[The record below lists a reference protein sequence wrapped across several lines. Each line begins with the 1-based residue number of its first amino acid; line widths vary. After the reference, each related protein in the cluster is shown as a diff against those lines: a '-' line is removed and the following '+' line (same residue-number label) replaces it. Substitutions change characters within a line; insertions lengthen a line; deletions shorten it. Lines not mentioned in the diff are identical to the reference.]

1 MSKKNV
7 KKNKKNSTRKNYKIE
22 ALEPRLM
29 MDASA
34 DNWLAENALTQST
47 QMNSFVDNICAS
59 SAAGENDV
67 FEGVKKIDG
76 DKIESVK
83 IKDLI
88 GAQSMASSLKFG
100 NDFKNIHNYIE
111 NCVEECRKDAC
122 ATECLAYQN
131 AEIIYEAL
139 LKSSKSTPEEIKAA
153 KDAKDASWQIYQNK
167 LKTAVVTT
175 DDLYTKLTDARTK
188 PVNTSFAKDGNGAIV
203 VEFSGNKTSV
213 EQSLN
218 SKIVPEVSEETLLDV
233 KFEDS
238 YVQEN
243 RYKWSFKIDGDVNN
257 GIEQQ
262 FTAATALH
270 FKQDQGSGK
279 NDAKLGTLGLLSK
292 ADTDETLPD
301 FSVVGSF
308 VGGQNI
314 TPKYEKAYNV
324 DLNFALDNTNGLLDN
339 NLTLNSPSDLCL
351 NGVGISSLSNASWG
365 ANDDLMSKIKH
376 IQMGN
381 VLNLLND
388 MSYTLIQKAI
398 NNEDLLKQK
407 ELDGLSGAK
416 GLLDQKSSTLIDISA
431 MFDPIIKN
439 PPATLQELLIR
450 LKSISDLWYT
460 ANNLPVVSVEASILK
475 AADGSLSLKIP
486 FLLFSGK
493 SSEVSLSTDFLN
505 KIIDSNK
512 NGYYAGISQLD
523 AVKKNSLAFDNTTV
537 LEFDVNVA
545 LTNTSK
551 TVFDSSSKLK
561 DVLYFN
567 AEENINRLSKSFA
580 VLAEDELS
588 SEVASCF
595 SENVDIL
602 LKAPD
607 GTEKTIS
614 YSKGSFVENEILNND
629 IVAKLTS
636 LGIVASGVSDEN
648 HVAIMIDPANM
659 VQMNILHGVSREI
672 GVVGQRSFENA
683 YCINLNTS
691 TGFTI
696 DGKSYVVG
704 SNDFN
709 MKMRE
714 LGCQAVYIRRDDAAT
729 PVNYVVIT
737 NCSGHLT
744 RFGGGANLKTMILY
758 RSETNELLDKTLLSK
773 DFTLKINLTKAVYDV
788 NTKTNV
794 NVISVSF
801 KTSDFST
808 CSSSEDVARVINKK
822 LSEYRVGSKTGD
834 EQSIYAEIVDGVNGV
849 TLIKK
854 LAFRCADQSINVA
867 LSEDVVGFKKNVI
880 VNSSSDCI
888 RLKFTTG
895 EIYDVDL
902 YYDLNEKLVDNSNK
916 DLTVD
921 DLLKIIQAN
930 IKKKYGNDVIIE
942 NDSFKDLESVED
954 LNGFMLATAL
964 GLTEN
969 RKYVKPET
977 SLSKVSLGMAHVI
990 HGNVDVHANMG
1001 LFGVDCSGDINY
1013 VSFYTNVATDWND
1026 FLNGKH
1032 ETWTYGVDPFN
1043 HFTDKSQ
1050 LNKIKVS
1057 LSQGMG
1063 GGNLSL
1069 GEIRLLNATN
1079 SWNGNFIA
1087 SNLVSVLEG
1096 YGQTMQMS
1104 DVVLSVSDKLT
1115 KFLSSKI
1122 VDNEFLKK
1130 NIPLLGKS
1138 ATDVLGIYAK
1148 VSELISE
1155 LQRNTPATL
1164 QELSA
1169 RLENALGAK
1178 LAFSIEQTGI
1188 KVSFDWTK
1196 DVGGNKVA
1204 IGSLALGSD
1213 KVYVG
1218 GNAEAY
1224 LNGNVH
1230 VILDMIVKPSRNVGG
1245 SLFDV
1250 EIKDTSSVDFKV
1262 YMKGNPLKF
1271 DLSVS
1276 GGGLSASLLKVVST
1290 NDKPSYLNMMAHMK
1304 LDFNLKDDKFVLDN
1318 TTDFR
1323 VGGELHVECAGLNI
1337 GSVKLGVYGDDAS
1350 TIECWDGNEG
1360 NQSGSFEIS
1369 RLTDINVVCNR
1380 LGLASDQ
1387 SKEKKGNLVL
1397 NLDTANIDFEKFSFF
1412 QKLRLVAD
1420 GLGSVLRKAQLG
1432 VSNTFVS
1439 DSIRK
1444 IPMVG
1449 DAIVAGADCLTE
1461 LDSKFIEPFR
1471 KYVYGDH
1478 ELDAGIVAEYLYD
1491 MLSNAGLLK
1500 NLDKCSESSKIAW
1513 AGTVFDKYF
1522 TRDENNGVVQYNYDA
1537 QKECAEWRVCIGG
1550 EYTLNANGDFD
1561 IGFSGLGL
1569 RGEGGVETKFE
1580 WKWNIG
1586 FGISKTEGAYIL
1598 LSNGTDVDDSA
1609 KKIKADGFKVK
1620 AEKDGDPDIMTGDDI
1635 ELTLTITPTAIA
1647 NASLGFLKA
1656 GVNVSSNAQTLRLGV
1671 DLNDGKNGSDSLV
1684 NDKLTDKGKDPK
1696 IKISDLG
1703 KALSVEANLTGKVE
1717 FVAHLTLGLD
1727 TTAANVSIGFPELG
1741 ADFEMK
1747 WSAKYGDIAGELE
1760 SLGFKNIYLDT
1771 GSFAKRVLEPMLG
1784 KIKKVVEP
1792 LQPLI
1797 DFLQMEIP
1805 VINKLP
1811 IGAKHIKML
1820 DIVKSFAKGK
1830 VDLGFLDDVV
1840 QISNL
1845 ISNYSSLKLDKIQ
1858 IGQLMLASA
1867 GNSGDINAIS
1877 GVTGF
1882 DVSSLLNNSKIFTKD
1897 AGYDNQLK
1905 QEQEKAEKFFGKN
1918 NGTYGWAFPII
1929 QSPAEQVIKLLL
1941 GQHADLVT
1949 YRMQPL
1955 VFETQWGKNFP
1966 IVGPLCADIG
1976 FNFGADIQL
1985 AFGYDT
1991 LGFENWKDSHFK
2003 DFWALM
2009 DGFYINDY
2017 DENGV
2022 DIAEVIF
2029 HSGITAG
2036 ASVGGIAGI
2045 NVGVD
2050 LDLNLNFDDPNNDG
2064 KIRLQELARNLSLN
2078 PLTIFD
2084 ASVTMEIEAFAYIN
2098 YFIGSKKF
2106 DLWKSGAIELFNTD
2120 RGDADEPVLTTEQNG
2135 DIYINIGD
2143 YAAKRNKGDLSDN
2156 ADSVTIKVKSATS
2169 FDVTYN
2175 GKTQSVTIG
2184 ENCSLY
2190 IYAGEH
2196 NDVIKFETENS
2207 AVAKFNIIIDGGTGD
2222 DEIDLSKVTLND
2234 SCIAVVIGGLGADI
2248 IYGASG
2254 RNFLF
2259 GETVLPLQYKKDDQ
2273 EKIGDVLCA
2282 ESYPDDGSAEINK
2295 IVANGTKKNVIF
2307 GGAGSDIIVGGL
2319 GADVIFG
2326 DGGRYI
2332 NGIADRYDIF
2342 ENGGDDIIYGRSGE
2356 DYIMGGAGDDT
2367 ICGGNDRDY
2376 IFGGL
2381 GKDLISGGAGD
2392 DEIDAGDGVDV
2403 VFGDALPQGI
2413 NDLIKKTFRTG
2424 YIPETLRTGLSF
2436 NSVSIAPQ
2444 NISSFSYTEAA
2455 VSQFGNDVIYG
2466 GDGSDVIFGDNGQNN
2481 GDNGGNDRIYGGS
2494 GNDLIDGDAGNDY
2507 VDGGIGEDV
2516 IYGGQGDDTLDGGAD
2531 NDIVFGDDGFNGKNG
2546 NGNSDLF
2553 VGRPTDDNQNKTFG
2567 QSISKFAREFGYT
2580 AFTKAV
2586 DKGGNDI
2593 IMAGNGSDIVDGQS
2607 GEDTYKVKMMD
2618 NGNLAY
2624 TNVMDSGENDKQD
2637 SMIIDGTVNADDFL
2651 IRASTEN
2658 LGFVAKLPSQ
2668 KDAQIQR
2675 VNFWKKDDAYYGI
2688 ENISLN
2694 AGAGN
2699 DNIAIDGTL
2708 STISIDAGAGN
2719 DYITVGQMFNS
2730 VRESGDVNSNVLPK
2744 DSFETT
2750 KTTKGYLSNG
2760 VEHSTS
2766 IVGGEGNDTFN
2777 LLHNTAAISLAGGAG
2792 KDTFN
2797 VALFQEVYDDG
2808 TKSIIENGPVTL
2820 IGGADTDKMSIIGSD
2835 GDDTFVLSQGKVL
2848 GNGIDIL
2855 SVSIENKNVY
2865 GGDGDDSFYVLD
2877 SVENE
2882 VTKLYG
2888 NKGND
2893 SFYNGGAGTAEVPD
2907 ITANSKNS
2915 DPNAIGVDFYS
2926 ADGKNKLE
2934 LAKSTLD
2941 EDGVSKTVY
2950 KIKLDK
2956 APKAGEIVSVTIF
2969 APGETSEALERGDR
2983 GIWLAYNNADGVE
2996 CYCKSITYKFAA
3008 SADNSNN
3015 VLAWNSLAD
3024 VKLVA
3029 FGDSAREGDDYFSLL
3044 HNVTIESTS
3053 TDAAGDN
3060 TLSNLK
3066 DCKNALIFFNELDNS
3081 NDFTNQFSVTDEY
3094 LLTSTDVANKSLTC
3108 YLKALPEEKDIVAW
3122 LMHDG
3127 SPVSIPVSELK
3138 RIKANNGLVVNC
3150 ETMPINDV
3158 DESGNPTVS
3167 TACWPVGT
3175 KFYFNYKSDVVYVE
3189 ESSVVQMANSTDGMT
3204 AHLIYVPFDKSIGQ
3218 YDEENACVIIP
3229 KMQRNNVGN
3238 YSYYYE
3244 TAGTQIIICSVSTGK
3259 PIQING
3265 NLYLAWTEHENP
3277 TSVTI
3282 KDELDSYKE
3291 SSIQEIKD
3299 RLTDDTIA
3307 DIKGPM
3313 YEDGAGKEASLGD
3326 HDLLMIHYGEIP
3338 DYTEGSEDEQNGIN
3352 NADQKARKAAE
3363 EEAAKFDEGNS
3374 KDRIFVNNRNNTKAG
3389 VKNDLDAM
3397 SIKVK
3402 NSATTDEVVLEAN
3415 AEWLDSDKH
3424 SLRLDHKDAGASVTN
3439 QFNIGNMEY
3448 AEINLGQGIDN
3459 VDVHK
3464 TIYREDDFQT
3474 FTVVNSGKGGDTVNV
3489 HSYAEEKSDKI
3500 ATLKNLSATNYNGSI
3515 KNVVAYNV
3523 SGLTFCE
3530 GKSAAT
3536 LTSIKNANATAENND
3551 LIDRNRV
3558 FLNVEFSDGT
3568 LQRREVVLDEYDV
3581 TKMLLLKR
3589 GLTPVADGVSIV
3601 SIYLANGYQGDGLL
3615 VVNAQSGDDTI
3626 NAMGDNDADGK
3637 SKVTREGMVV
3647 IGGTG
3652 NDTLKVNTNVI
3663 AFGDRGQVIYENE
3676 KGEVVT
3682 RLGSLDVDSSITK
3695 DDVLDQYDYTT
3706 PSAKTQKVNG
3716 QDVAVTNYFQTDGVV
3731 RDPKYIHSVSEKVG
3745 GTDVIIANGDRNVV
3759 LGGAGAD
3766 TITLNG
3772 SDNVAVGDNGEVKFA
3787 NSDVV
3792 KNASGDVVNHV
3803 YGDSTKTYLNYVQST
3818 FDTEGDK
3825 DTITTKDGKNVV
3837 IGGTAS
3843 DKIATGDGND
3853 IIIGDGGEAYVDR
3866 NREALL
3872 VSNQGRNL
3880 DGNSAGSDVIKTSG
3894 GDNVIFGG
3902 LNSQSRDFDFVKNE
3916 ESGKWE
3922 TTSVAKNNEDLIVS
3936 GSGKDVVFGDNAYAT
3951 FKGNSS
3957 MANGMENMPTIYSEA
3972 TLSFNFQ
3979 GPAQNGIGANE
3990 KAGTDDYAIR
4000 TLNKETNRV
4009 EETTEHAGL
4018 HVGNWNNIKGHE
4030 AGTYGD
4036 NDDEIVLFDNGSR
4049 ASAVSV
4055 TYGASEDHRVNTTDG
4070 DQIRLHGYTQEGR
4083 FYASNSGDYNLM
4095 KSGLDTSGN
4104 NARNVLL
4111 TQVDGLNQYFTDYDV
4126 VVYLDMVRENSWAH
4140 DSVRVVTL
4148 YRDYVEN
4155 GVARS
4160 EWVESYYVNDP
4171 EDNSFNGKWVVA
4183 TATSA
4188 KDAKKRDKNGHLVE
4202 QANCVIFKNISGDR
4216 FHVEIT
4222 DGDGENGYNN
4232 GKDRAGIAGIQ
4243 VKGRLHKQ
4251 DVAASTDIVHGGND
4265 NINTQ
4270 GGDDVVVGGTGAD
4283 KIRTFGD
4290 DRYGIYDNDVVY
4302 GDNAKMVFTDRDSN
4316 LDTASTI
4323 SYAESIAS
4331 KNLSANYNDSIMT
4344 GDGNDVVVGGSG
4356 TDKIDSGATAQADEK
4371 LDGLE
4376 VFSLNFTD
4384 VSSNQST
4391 LISKG
4396 EAAGVVADNDWHN
4409 AYLYNGQSRV
4419 HEVDRNNDEDTE
4431 KALQKITFQYDCYG
4445 NTSAPTEVT
4454 NASMDA
4460 DTGNNKMMMNYVG
4473 GHNQDSLT
4481 VRLNN
4486 IPEKFTANKYD
4497 VYVYIDGINND
4508 SDAHGYVFKITGPKG
4523 KTYYLNDWS
4532 GNRFDGEFKEVTC
4545 TEYNRDMFKDG
4556 VTPSVEMIGNYVVF
4570 RDVDS
4575 KEFTVTLECFETT
4588 YGTQRRNDLPVISA
4602 VQLVAGANRKAD
4614 IAVGGDHDKDFVVG
4628 DDATLHFD
4636 LDIPFAGDESIG
4648 DYQNRL
4654 VSAKSTSVSGSANSD
4669 KIWTG
4674 KDRDVVIGGEGND
4687 QIDAGAGDDVV
4698 IGNTVKNVYVEH
4710 NNPVGVFRPN
4720 VNIVLED
4727 NDYNVAEPRP
4737 YLDGQGGNKDQ
4748 IRSMVQGGQIEGIK
4762 LDNQNT
4768 GYDTVYGGN
4777 NNKDLVFINGHT
4789 EWGNLAKEMT
4799 SDSFFGVQKDDVHA
4813 LPTPPAPAEVDPVS
4827 GNEEPTGTD
4836 QPISGGDD
4844 PVTGNEDPITGN
4856 EDPQNEVDYSE
4867 TIISPV
4873 AFADLKLD
4881 ANKKVKLVF
4890 ETYPQFNDHIANLHL
4905 YFTGKNGKMFDDVTV
4920 ELYSHGRLYRYDVGG
4935 NYWVGVDV
4943 QDRIDGDSAYGD
4955 GNCVLYIVSEK
4966 ETAFTLS
4973 IGE

>member
-1 MSKKNV
+1 M
-7 KKNKKNSTRKNYKIE
+7 
-22 ALEPRLM
+22 
-29 MDASA
+29 
-34 DNWLAENALTQST
+34 
-47 QMNSFVDNICAS
+47 
-59 SAAGENDV
+59 
-67 FEGVKKIDG
+67 
-76 DKIESVK
+76 
-83 IKDLI
+83 
-88 GAQSMASSLKFG
+88 
-100 NDFKNIHNYIE
+100 
-111 NCVEECRKDAC
+111 
-122 ATECLAYQN
+122 
-131 AEIIYEAL
+131 
-139 LKSSKSTPEEIKAA
+139 
-153 KDAKDASWQIYQNK
+153 
-167 LKTAVVTT
+167 
-175 DDLYTKLTDARTK
+175 
-188 PVNTSFAKDGNGAIV
+188 
-203 VEFSGNKTSV
+203 
-213 EQSLN
+213 
-218 SKIVPEVSEETLLDV
+218 
-233 KFEDS
+233 
-238 YVQEN
+238 
-243 RYKWSFKIDGDVNN
+243 
-257 GIEQQ
+257 
-262 FTAATALH
+262 
-270 FKQDQGSGK
+270 
-279 NDAKLGTLGLLSK
+279 LSK
-292 ADTDETLPD
+292 VDTDETLPD

-324 DLNFALDNTNGLLDN
+324 DLNFALDNANGLLDN

-365 ANDDLMSKIKH
+365 VNDTLLSQIKHVQMGDVLNTLNDMLHDLSMAALKNDDLLK
-376 IQMGN
+376 
-381 VLNLLND
+381 ND
-388 MSYTLIQKAI
+388 V
-398 NNEDLLKQK
+398 
-407 ELDGLSGAK
+407 LDGM
-416 GLLDQKSSTLIDISA
+416 LDQKSTSLINFST
-431 MFDPIIKN
+431 MFDPIIKY
-439 PPATLQELLIR
+439 PPKSMQELMNRLQELSNIWNTGCGVPLTPIHATISESNGDYTLNIPFLIFSGNTSKVSLSNYFLKQIVNGKNSTYLDKIGLSVVDKNALDYENSSLLCFNMDIALTNQGR
-450 LKSISDLWYT
+450 LIIEKDSTLKNILNYDSSKSETLSQLGKSYAVVATRAIAEEIDVEISEDIEILLSDGKKSQNVSIKKGVVDNSSISQD
-460 ANNLPVVSVEASILK
+460 ILT
-475 AADGSLSLKIP
+475 GLSLKDSAASVYHNSGCC
-486 FLLFSGK
+486 LFEISPTISVDINVVSGK
-493 SSEVSLSTDFLN
+493 SQEIGVLGKRSFEKSYLFNLIAGSSLTIDGNTYTVEKYKERDFVSLIGGTL
-505 KIIDSNK
+505 SNK
-512 NGYYAGISQLD
+512 SGFK
-523 AVKKNSLAFDNTTV
+523 V
-537 LEFDVNVA
+537 
-545 LTNTSK
+545 
-551 TVFDSSSKLK
+551 
-561 DVLYFN
+561 
-567 AEENINRLSKSFA
+567 
-580 VLAEDELS
+580 
-588 SEVASCF
+588 
-595 SENVDIL
+595 
-602 LKAPD
+602 
-607 GTEKTIS
+607 
-614 YSKGSFVENEILNND
+614 SFVEPDGLAPILLIQNELD
-629 IVAKLTS
+629 
-636 LGIVASGVSDEN
+636 D
-648 HVAIMIDPANM
+648 
-659 VQMNILHGVSREI
+659 
-672 GVVGQRSFENA
+672 F
-683 YCINLNTS
+683 S
-691 TGFTI
+691 T
-696 DGKSYVVG
+696 
-704 SNDFN
+704 
-709 MKMRE
+709 
-714 LGCQAVYIRRDDAAT
+714 
-729 PVNYVVIT
+729 
-737 NCSGHLT
+737 
-744 RFGGGANLKTMILY
+744 FGGGKLCRTLILY
-758 RSETNELLDKTLLSK
+758 RNEQNHVVEKNELANP
-773 DFTLKINLTKAVYDV
+773 FTLT
-788 NTKTNV
+788 
-794 NVISVSF
+794 F
-801 KTSDFST
+801 EM
-808 CSSSEDVARVINKK
+808 SSSVVDAYSTTSTKVKTFVLNFEPEDFAACNTGDDVARVVNEK
-822 LSEYRVGSKTGD
+822 LSRYVLVASSGK
-834 EQSIYAEIVDGVNGV
+834 QAVVAEIVHEENLSTKT
-849 TLIKK
+849 TLQKIV
-854 LAFRCADQSINVA
+854 FRCSGPSFKVTA
-867 LSEDVVGFKKNVI
+867 SEDTLGFAKNTA
-880 VNSSSDCI
+880 VNSSSDSI
-888 RLKFTTG
+888 RLDIDG
-895 EIYDVDL
+895 SIYDVSL
-902 YYDLNEKLVDNSNK
+902 YDSLNDALDDGAGN
-916 DLTVD
+916 DLTIENLV
-921 DLLKIIQAN
+921 KIIQKK
-930 IKKKYGNDVIIE
+930 IKQKYSKDVDI
-942 NDSFKDLESVED
+942 DSTGTSFKKLKKIEG
-954 LNGFMLATAL
+954 LNGFTLVDAL
-964 GLTEN
+964 GLNDGVDSSTSETE
-969 RKYVKPET
+969 RQKIVKPLVAISNVT
-977 SLSKVSLGMAHVI
+977 LLMSDTIKPSALSA
-990 HGNVDVHANMG
+990 HANMG
-1001 LFGVDCSGDINY
+1001 MLGIDFTGKVHFEAGYKKTAS
-1013 VSFYTNVATDWND
+1013 SWND
-1026 FLNGKH
+1026 FLTSK
-1032 ETWTYGVDPFN
+1032 
-1043 HFTDKSQ
+1043 Q
-1050 LNKIKVS
+1050 KIWSYNS
-1057 LSQGMG
+1057 LSNNDLNA
-1063 GGNLSL
+1063 NLSSGMTGTVVSANL
-1069 GEIRLLNATN
+1069 FSFDNISNEWLFSPNIIDGSVKNYY
-1079 SWNGNFIA
+1079 SSF
-1087 SNLVSVLEG
+1087 SNL
-1096 YGQTMQMS
+1096 QMS

-1115 KFLSSKI
+1115 DFLTNKI

-1169 RLENALGAK
+1169 RLEKSLGAK
-1178 LAFSIEQTGI
+1178 LAFSIERTGI

-1230 VILDMIVKPSRNVGG
+1230 VILDMIVKPSRNAGG
-1245 SLFDV
+1245 SLLDV

-1290 NDKPSYLNMMAHMK
+1290 NDNPSYLNMMAHMNLK
-1304 LDFNLKDDKFVLDN
+1304 FNLKDDKFVLDN

-1323 VGGELHVECAGLNI
+1323 IGGELHVECAGLNV
-1337 GSVKLGVYGDDAS
+1337 GSVKLGVYGDDSS
-1350 TIECWDGNEG
+1350 TIECWDGNES
-1360 NQSGSFEIS
+1360 NQSGTFDIA
-1369 RLTDINVVCNR
+1369 RLTDINVVCDK
-1380 LGLASDQ
+1380 LGLKSD
-1387 SKEKKGNLVL
+1387 SAKEKKGNLVL
-1397 NLDTANIDFEKFSFF
+1397 NLNTANIDFEKFSFF

-1420 GLGSVLRKAQLG
+1420 GLSSVLRKAQLG
-1432 VSNTFVS
+1432 VSKTFVS
-1439 DSIRK
+1439 ESIRK

-1449 DAIVAGADCLTE
+1449 DAIVAGADCLSE

-1478 ELDAGIVAEYLYD
+1478 ELDAGVVAEYLYD
-1491 MLSNAGLLK
+1491 MLSNANLLK

-1513 AGTVFDKYF
+1513 AGSVFDKYF

-1537 QKECAEWRVCIGG
+1537 QKGCAEWHVCIGG

-1598 LSNGTDVDDSA
+1598 LSNGTDVDDSS

-1620 AEKDGDPDIMTGDDI
+1620 ANQDSDSDDKTSNDVDRYEMTGDDI

-1647 NASLGFLKA
+1647 NASLGFLNADVK
-1656 GVNVSSNAQTLRLGV
+1656 VLSNAQTLRLGV

-1684 NDKLTDKGKDPK
+1684 DDKRTDKGKDSK

-1703 KALSVEANLTGKVE
+1703 KALSVEANLTGNVDFEAK
-1717 FVAHLTLGLD
+1717 LTLGLD
-1727 TTAANVSIGFPELG
+1727 LSSTGVSIGFPELG
-1741 ADFEMK
+1741 ANFEMK
-1747 WSAKYGDIAGELE
+1747 WSAEYGNIAGKLN
-1760 SLGFKNIYLDT
+1760 SLGFNSIYLDA
-1771 GSFAKRVLEPMLG
+1771 GSFADRVLGPMLE

-1811 IGAKHIKML
+1811 VGAKHIKML

-1840 QISNL
+1840 QIGNL
-1845 ISNYSSLKLDKIQ
+1845 ISSYKNLNLKKLDLGSLELVGASVDFTKELNGLIDFNVGSISLKPGSDPT
-1858 IGQLMLASA
+1858 A
-1867 GNSGDINAIS
+1867 NAA
-1877 GVTGF
+1877 
-1882 DVSSLLNNSKIFTKD
+1882 DEAHNVSET
-1897 AGYDNQLK
+1897 
-1905 QEQEKAEKFFGKN
+1905 EKLFGKN

-1985 AFGYDT
+1985 AFGCDT
-1991 LGFENWKDSHFK
+1991 LGFGKWKDSHFK

-2098 YFIGSKKF
+2098 YFIGSEKF
-2106 DLWKSGAIELFNTD
+2106 NLWKSGAIELFNTD

-2135 DIYINIGD
+2135 DVYINIGD

-2184 ENCSLY
+2184 ENRSLY

-2207 AVAKFNIIIDGGTGD
+2207 AVAKFNIIIDGGTGN

-2307 GGAGSDIIVGGL
+2307 GGAGGDIIVGGL

-2367 ICGGNDRDY
+2367 ICGGNDRDF

-2392 DEIDAGDGVDV
+2392 DEIDAGEGVDV

-2546 NGNSDLF
+2546 KETSDLF
-2553 VGRPTDDNQNKTFG
+2553 VGKPSDDNQNKTFG
-2567 QSISKFAREFGYT
+2567 QSISKFAREFDYT

-2750 KTTKGYLSNG
+2750 KNAKGYLSNG

-2797 VALFQEVYDDG
+2797 VALFQEVHDDG

-3029 FGDSAREGDDYFSLL
+3029 FGDSVREGDDYFSLL
-3044 HNVTIESTS
+3044 HNVTIESTA
-3053 TDAAGDN
+3053 TDATGDN

-3081 NDFTNQFSVTDEY
+3081 NGFTNQFSVTDEY
-3094 LLTSTDVANKSLTC
+3094 LLTSTDVAQKSLTC

-3122 LMHDG
+3122 LVHDG
-3127 SPVSIPVSELK
+3127 SPVTIPVSDLT
-3138 RIKANNGLVVNC
+3138 RNQSNNALTVNC
-3150 ETMPINDV
+3150 ETMPINGV
-3158 DESGNPTVS
+3158 DESGNPVVS

-3175 KFYFNYKSDVVYVE
+3175 KFYFNYKSDAVYVE

-3218 YDEENACVIIP
+3218 YDDENACVIVP
-3229 KMQRNNVGN
+3229 KTQRNNAGN

-3265 NLYLAWTEHENP
+3265 NLYLAWTEHENS

-3291 SSIQEIKD
+3291 SSTQNIKD

-3338 DYTEGSEDEQNGIN
+3338 DYTEGSDDEQNGISDVDK
-3352 NADQKARKAAE
+3352 AARKAAE

-3389 VKNDLDAM
+3389 VQNDLNALNDVATFDNILIAKDVD
-3397 SIKVK
+3397 SASVLQKTEDVVK
-3402 NSATTDEVVLEAN
+3402 QADT
-3415 AEWLDSDKH
+3415 EWRDSDKH

-3439 QFNIGNMEY
+3439 QFNLGNMEY
-3448 AEINLGQGIDN
+3448 AEINLGQGVDR

-3464 TIYREDDFQT
+3464 TVYREDGFQT

-3536 LTSIKNANATAENND
+3536 LTSVKNANATAEKNG

-3568 LQRREVVLDEYDV
+3568 LQRREIVLDAYDI

-3589 GLTPVADGVSIV
+3589 ALTPVALGVSIV
-3601 SIYLANGYQGDGLL
+3601 SMYLANGYTGDGLL
-3615 VVNAQSGDDTI
+3615 VVNAQSGNDTI

-3716 QDVAVTNYFQTDGVV
+3716 KDVPVTNYYQTDGVV

-3745 GTDVIIANGDRNVV
+3745 GTDTIIANGDRNVV

-3766 TITLNG
+3766 TISLNG

-3787 NSDVV
+3787 NSVVV

-3818 FDTEGDK
+3818 FDADGDT

-3843 DKIATGDGND
+3843 DRIATGNGND
-3853 IIIGDGGEAYVDR
+3853 IIVGDGGEAYVDR

-3894 GDNVIFGG
+3894 GDNVILGG

-3916 ESGKWE
+3916 QSGEWE
-3922 TTSVAKNNEDLIVS
+3922 TTSVDENNEDLIVA
-3936 GSGKDVVFGDNAYAT
+3936 GSGKDVVFGDNAYASFRGNYKMVEEKLNTKLPT
-3951 FKGNSS
+3951 FQTGNSS
-3957 MANGMENMPTIYSEA
+3957 EEKNISDTSI
-3972 TLSFNFQ
+3972 LSFNFT
-3979 GPAQNGIGANE
+3979 GDSDKKITPE
-3990 KAGTDDYAIR
+3990 MEAG
-4000 TLNKETNRV
+4000 V
-4009 EETTEHAGL
+4009 ESAK
-4018 HVGNWNNIKGHE
+4018 NWNNISGLLS
-4030 AGTYGD
+4030 GTYGNND
-4036 NDDEIVLFDNGSR
+4036 NEIVRFDDGTR
-4049 ASAVSV
+4049 ASAISVS
-4055 TYGASEDHRVNTTDG
+4055 YGGHENHRNTSTDSRINLQGYNHWLNG
-4070 DQIRLHGYTQEGR
+4070 DDGNTILM
-4083 FYASNSGDYNLM
+4083 NSGLM
-4095 KSGLDTSGN
+4095 STAPNQQCGS
-4104 NARNVLL
+4104 LL
-4111 TQVDGLNQYFTDYDV
+4111 EVSVDGLAQYYESYDV
-4126 VVYLDMVRENSWAH
+4126 IVYLDIPDSHSSANE
-4140 DSVRVVTL
+4140 SVRKITL
-4148 YRDYVEN
+4148 STED
-4155 GVARS
+4155 GKFTK
-4160 EWVESYYVNDP
+4160 SYYID
-4171 EDNSFNGKWVVA
+4171 DRAGKTFSGSLVKGNNETVQGA
-4183 TATSA
+4183 INAVKS
-4188 KDAKKRDKNGHLVE
+4188 DDKNVVQNYVVFKVGKQFAADRIIITVE
-4202 QANCVIFKNISGDR
+4202 
-4216 FHVEIT
+4216 
-4222 DGDGENGYNN
+4222 DGLHPYSYN
-4232 GKDRAGIAGIQ
+4232 GKDLPGIAGLQIR
-4243 VKGRLHKQ
+4243 GDLHKQ
-4251 DVAASTDIVHGGND
+4251 DVAVSTDIDYGGND
-4265 NINTQ
+4265 VVDTN
-4270 GGDDVVVGGTGAD
+4270 GGDDIVVGGTGKD
-4283 KIRTFGD
+4283 VIVTYGD
-4290 DRYGIYDNDVVY
+4290 ERYSIDDNDVVY
-4302 GDNAKMVFTDRDSN
+4302 GDNAKLLFADRDN
-4316 LDTASTI
+4316 NPDTATTLTK
-4323 SYAESIAS
+4323 AESIVAS
-4331 KNLSANYNDSIMT
+4331 NLAATYDDAIRT
-4344 GDGNDVVVGGSG
+4344 GDGNDVVVGGIGNDVIFSG
-4356 TDKIDSGATAQADEK
+4356 DVKVDDGTEETAGRFEAVKDNDANKNTDKVK
-4371 LDGLE
+4371 LDNLDILS
-4376 VFSLNFTD
+4376 FNFTANNSGD
-4384 VSSNQST
+4384 DARVAH
-4391 LISKG
+4391 G
-4396 EAAGVVADNDWHN
+4396 VAAGVVVDDDWHDFYRNDRGVLMCDDTKAGWTQNLYEEEVN
-4409 AYLYNGQSRV
+4409 AIANNHAFNTFATVDGVNVDLYGRSEQ
-4419 HEVDRNNDEDTE
+4419 NNNPLGLSAYTQKNVAELDGDTANS
-4431 KALQKITFQYDCYG
+4431 KIFNFSLALHSQEEIVLKLSG
-4445 NTSAPTEVT
+4445 
-4454 NASMDA
+4454 
-4460 DTGNNKMMMNYVG
+4460 
-4473 GHNQDSLT
+4473 
-4481 VRLNN
+4481 LNN
-4486 IPEKFTANKYD
+4486 YLARKESGETKGDQKTYD
-4497 VYVYIDGINND
+4497 VYVYLGGDND
-4508 SDAHGYVFKITGPKG
+4508 NSDTYNFVYDVFSDSYGDYAGEHRYV
-4523 KTYYLNDWS
+4523 NDWV
-4532 GNRFDGEFKEVTC
+4532 GHFFDGDYREATC
-4545 TEYNRDMFKDG
+4545 TDADKARVVAENG
-4556 VTPSVEMIGNYVVF
+4556 VTPRVEMIGNYVVF
-4570 RDVDS
+4570 RGVTGD
-4575 KEFTVTLECFETT
+4575 KFTVHIKN
-4588 YGTQRRNDLPVISA
+4588 YHIPGSDQWPKNLPVITA
-4602 VQLVAGANRKAD
+4602 VQIVTGKGRFELNEDGNPKTNNDGEKVRANVA
-4614 IAVGGDHDKDFVVG
+4614 IGGDHDKDLVYG
-4628 DDATLHFD
+4628 DDAYLEFD
-4636 LDIPFAGDESIG
+4636 FDIPYGVGEHINDF
-4648 DYQNRL
+4648 QNR
-4654 VSAKSTSVSGSANSD
+4654 VVSANSMAIKHD
-4669 KIWTG
+4669 DAVKVDTRDIIYTG
-4674 KDRDVVIGGEGND
+4674 KDRDVVVGGE
-4687 QIDAGAGDDVV
+4687 DADTIKTGAADDVV
-4698 IGNTVKNVYVEH
+4698 VGDNANLMMEH
-4710 NNPVGVFRPN
+4710 NNPIGVFTPSNEITLDDHTIDTSTKEDYLGHDNVTVETIQRKYDPN
-4720 VNIVLED
+4720 WGNQ
-4727 NDYNVAEPRP
+4727 NNGYWGW
-4737 YLDGQGGNKDQ
+4737 GQYGWGWYSNNNSA
-4748 IRSMVQGGQIEGIK
+4748 RGSIEGIK
-4762 LDNQNT
+4762 EPVDTENTGRMDNIVDNEGSNLLIEGQTSSDVLYDPSAFENQDDNGDNHGDDNQPVNDNEQPVDDSQPEEELT
-4768 GYDTVYGGN
+4768 QDDGVIRQIVLDK
-4777 NNKDLVFINGHT
+4777 KDQGR
-4789 EWGNLAKEMT
+4789 
-4799 SDSFFGVQKDDVHA
+4799 D
-4813 LPTPPAPAEVDPVS
+4813 
-4827 GNEEPTGTD
+4827 
-4836 QPISGGDD
+4836 ISIEAG
-4844 PVTGNEDPITGN
+4844 
-4856 EDPQNEVDYSE
+4856 E
-4867 TIISPV
+4867 TIMLVLTDWLEGNPWYQPNV
-4873 AFADLKLD
+4873 LLQVDLLNGD
-4881 ANKKVKLVF
+4881 NLNHSLLVSW
-4890 ETYPQFNDHIANLHL
+4890 NDHAELVT
-4905 YFTGKNGKMFDDVTV
+4905 FTENCKN
-4920 ELYSHGRLYRYDVGG
+4920 
-4935 NYWVGVDV
+4935 
-4943 QDRIDGDSAYGD
+4943 IDIPDSANVD
-4955 GNCVLYIVSEK
+4955 GEHKIVLLVSSEEDLNFK
-4966 ETAFTLS
+4966 ATVTNS
-4973 IGE
+4973 

>member
-1 MSKKNV
+1 MSKKNI
-7 KKNKKNSTRKNYKIE
+7 KNNKKKSTRKNYKIE

-139 LKSSKSTPEEIKAA
+139 LKSSKSTPEEIMAA

-188 PVNTSFAKDGNGAIV
+188 PVNISFAKDGNGAIV
-203 VEFSGNKTSV
+203 VEFLGNRTSV

-218 SKIVPEVSEETLLDV
+218 SQIVPEVSEETLLDV

-243 RYKWSFKIDGDVNN
+243 RYKWSFKIDGDVKN

-262 FTAATALH
+262 FAAATALH
-270 FKQDQGSGK
+270 FKQDQGAGK
-279 NDAKLGTLGLLSK
+279 IDAKLGTLGLLSK

-351 NGVGISSLSNASWG
+351 NGVEISSLSNASWG
-365 ANDDLMSKIKH
+365 VNDTLLSQIKHVQMGDVLNTLNDMLHDLSMAALKNDDLLK
-376 IQMGN
+376 
-381 VLNLLND
+381 ND
-388 MSYTLIQKAI
+388 V
-398 NNEDLLKQK
+398 
-407 ELDGLSGAK
+407 LDGM
-416 GLLDQKSSTLIDISA
+416 LDQKSTSLINFST
-431 MFDPIIKN
+431 MFDPIIKY
-439 PPATLQELLIR
+439 PPKSMQELMNRLQELSNIWNTGCGVPLTPIHAT
-450 LKSISDLWYT
+450 ISESNGDYT
-460 ANNLPVVSVEASILK
+460 
-475 AADGSLSLKIP
+475 LSIP
-486 FLLFSGK
+486 FLIFSGNTSKVSLSNYFLKQIVNGKNSTYLDKIGLSVVDKNALDYENSSLLCFNMDIALTNQGRLIIEKDSTLKNILNYDSSKSETLSQLGKSYAVVATRAIAEEIDVEISEDIEILLSDGKKSQNVSIKKGVVDNSSISQDILTGLSLIDSAASVYHNSGCCLFEISPTISVDINVVSGK
-493 SSEVSLSTDFLN
+493 SQEIGVLGKRSFEKSYLFNLNAGSSLTIDGNTYTVEKYKERDFVSLIGGIL
-505 KIIDSNK
+505 SNK
-512 NGYYAGISQLD
+512 SGFK
-523 AVKKNSLAFDNTTV
+523 V
-537 LEFDVNVA
+537 
-545 LTNTSK
+545 
-551 TVFDSSSKLK
+551 
-561 DVLYFN
+561 
-567 AEENINRLSKSFA
+567 
-580 VLAEDELS
+580 
-588 SEVASCF
+588 
-595 SENVDIL
+595 
-602 LKAPD
+602 
-607 GTEKTIS
+607 
-614 YSKGSFVENEILNND
+614 SFVEPDGLAPILLIQNELD
-629 IVAKLTS
+629 
-636 LGIVASGVSDEN
+636 D
-648 HVAIMIDPANM
+648 
-659 VQMNILHGVSREI
+659 
-672 GVVGQRSFENA
+672 F
-683 YCINLNTS
+683 S
-691 TGFTI
+691 T
-696 DGKSYVVG
+696 
-704 SNDFN
+704 
-709 MKMRE
+709 
-714 LGCQAVYIRRDDAAT
+714 
-729 PVNYVVIT
+729 
-737 NCSGHLT
+737 
-744 RFGGGANLKTMILY
+744 FGGGKLCRTLILY
-758 RSETNELLDKTLLSK
+758 RNEQNHVVEKNELANP
-773 DFTLKINLTKAVYDV
+773 FTLT
-788 NTKTNV
+788 
-794 NVISVSF
+794 F
-801 KTSDFST
+801 EM
-808 CSSSEDVARVINKK
+808 SSSVVDAYSTTSTKVKTFVLNFEPEDFAACNTGDDVARVVNEK
-822 LSEYRVGSKTGD
+822 LSRYVLVASSGK
-834 EQSIYAEIVDGVNGV
+834 QAVVAEIVHEENLSTKT
-849 TLIKK
+849 TLQKIV
-854 LAFRCADQSINVA
+854 FRCSGPSFKVTA
-867 LSEDVVGFKKNVI
+867 SEDTLGFAKNTA
-880 VNSSSDCI
+880 VNSSSDSI
-888 RLKFTTG
+888 RLDIDG
-895 EIYDVDL
+895 SIYDVSL
-902 YYDLNEKLVDNSNK
+902 YDSLNDALDDGAGS
-916 DLTVD
+916 DLTIENLV
-921 DLLKIIQAN
+921 KIIQKKIKQKYSKDVN
-930 IKKKYGNDVIIE
+930 IDSTGT
-942 NDSFKDLESVED
+942 SFKKLKKIEG
-954 LNGFMLATAL
+954 LNGFTLVDAL
-964 GLTEN
+964 GLNDGVDSSTSETE
-969 RKYVKPET
+969 RQKIVKPLVAISNVT
-977 SLSKVSLGMAHVI
+977 LLMSDTIKPSALSA
-990 HGNVDVHANMG
+990 HANMG
-1001 LFGVDCSGDINY
+1001 MLGIDFTG
-1013 VSFYTNVATDWND
+1013 NVHFEAGYKKTASSWND
-1026 FLNGKH
+1026 FLTSK
-1032 ETWTYGVDPFN
+1032 
-1043 HFTDKSQ
+1043 Q
-1050 LNKIKVS
+1050 KIWSYNS
-1057 LSQGMG
+1057 LSNNDLNA
-1063 GGNLSL
+1063 NLSSGMTGTVVSANL
-1069 GEIRLLNATN
+1069 FSFDNISNEWLFSPNIIDGSVKNYY
-1079 SWNGNFIA
+1079 SSF
-1087 SNLVSVLEG
+1087 SNL
-1096 YGQTMQMS
+1096 QMS
-1104 DVVLSVSDKLT
+1104 DVVLSVSNKLT
-1115 KFLSSKI
+1115 DFLANKI

-1155 LQRNTPATL
+1155 LQHNTPATL

-1188 KVSFDWTK
+1188 KVSFDWKK

-1224 LNGNVH
+1224 LNGDVH
-1230 VILDMIVKPSRNVGG
+1230 VLLDMIVKPSRNAGG
-1245 SLFDV
+1245 SLLDV

-1271 DLSVS
+1271 DLSVA

-1290 NDKPSYLNMMAHMK
+1290 NDNPSYLNMMAHMNLK
-1304 LDFNLKDDKFVLDN
+1304 FNLKDNKFVLDN
-1318 TTDFR
+1318 STDFR
-1323 VGGELHVECAGLNI
+1323 IGGELHVECAGLNI
-1337 GSVKLGVYGDDAS
+1337 GSVKLGVYGDDPS
-1350 TIECWDGNEG
+1350 IIECWDGIEG
-1360 NQSGSFEIS
+1360 HQSGSFDIA
-1369 RLTDINVVCNR
+1369 RLTDINVVCDK
-1380 LGLASDQ
+1380 LGLKSD
-1387 SKEKKGNLVL
+1387 SAKEKKGNLVL
-1397 NLDTANIDFEKFSFF
+1397 NLNTANIDFEKFSFF

-1420 GLGSVLRKAQLG
+1420 GLSSVLRKAQLG
-1432 VSNTFVS
+1432 VSKTFVS
-1439 DSIRK
+1439 ESIRK

-1449 DAIVAGADCLTE
+1449 DAIVAGADCLSE

-1478 ELDAGIVAEYLYD
+1478 ELDAGVVAEYLYD
-1491 MLSNAGLLK
+1491 MLSNANLLK
-1500 NLDKCSESSKIAW
+1500 NLDKCSESNKIAW

-1635 ELTLTITPTAIA
+1635 ELTLTVTPTAIA
-1647 NASLGFLKA
+1647 NASLGFLNADVK
-1656 GVNVSSNAQTLRLGV
+1656 VLSNAQTLRLGV
-1671 DLNDGKNGSDSLV
+1671 DLNDGKNGSKSLLD
-1684 NDKLTDKGKDPK
+1684 DKDTDLGAEKK

-1703 KALSVEANLTGKVE
+1703 KALSVEANLTGNVDFEAK
-1717 FVAHLTLGLD
+1717 LTLGLD
-1727 TTAANVSIGFPELG
+1727 LSSTGVSIGFPELG
-1741 ADFEMK
+1741 ANFEMK
-1747 WSAKYGDIAGELE
+1747 WSAEYGNIAGKLN
-1760 SLGFKNIYLDT
+1760 SLGFNSIYLDA
-1771 GSFAKRVLEPMLG
+1771 GSFADRVLGPMLE

-1811 IGAKHIKML
+1811 VGAKHIKML

-1840 QISNL
+1840 QIGNL
-1845 ISNYSSLKLDKIQ
+1845 ISSYKNLNLKKLDLGSLELVGASVNFTKELNGLIDFNVGSISLKPGSDPT
-1858 IGQLMLASA
+1858 A
-1867 GNSGDINAIS
+1867 NAA
-1877 GVTGF
+1877 
-1882 DVSSLLNNSKIFTKD
+1882 DEAHNVSET
-1897 AGYDNQLK
+1897 
-1905 QEQEKAEKFFGKN
+1905 EKLFGKN

-1991 LGFENWKDSHFK
+1991 LGFENWKDSRFK

-2009 DGFYINDY
+2009 DGFYIDDC

-2022 DIAEVIF
+2022 DIAEVVF

-2050 LDLNLNFDDPNNDG
+2050 LNLNLNFDDPNNDG

-2098 YFIGSKKF
+2098 YFIGSEKF
-2106 DLWKSGAIELFNTD
+2106 NLWKSGAIELFNTD

-2135 DIYINIGD
+2135 DVYINIGD

-2184 ENCSLY
+2184 ENRSLY

-2234 SCIAVVIGGLGADI
+2234 SCVAVVIGGLGADI

-2307 GGAGSDIIVGGL
+2307 GGAGGDIIVGGL

-2332 NGIADRYDIF
+2332 NGIADRYGIF

-2367 ICGGNDRDY
+2367 ICGGNDRDF

-2392 DEIDAGDGVDV
+2392 DEIDAGEGVDV

-2413 NDLIKKTFRTG
+2413 NDFIKKTFRTG

-2546 NGNSDLF
+2546 NENSDLF

-2730 VRESGDVNSNVLPK
+2730 VRESGDENSNVLPK

-2797 VALFQEVYDDG
+2797 VALFQEVHDDG

-2820 IGGADTDKMSIIGSD
+2820 IGGTDTDKMSIIGSD

-2893 SFYNGGAGTAEVPD
+2893 SFYNGGVGTAEVPD

-2969 APGETSEALERGDR
+2969 APGETSEALERGVR

-3029 FGDSAREGDDYFSLL
+3029 FGDSVREGDDYFSLL
-3044 HNVTIESTS
+3044 HNVTIESTA
-3053 TDAAGDN
+3053 TDATGDN

-3081 NDFTNQFSVTDEY
+3081 NGFTNQFSVTDEY
-3094 LLTSTDVANKSLTC
+3094 LLTSTDVAQKSLTC

-3122 LMHDG
+3122 LVHDG
-3127 SPVSIPVSELK
+3127 SPVTIPVSDLT
-3138 RIKANNGLVVNC
+3138 RNQSNNALTVNC
-3150 ETMPINDV
+3150 ETMPINGV
-3158 DESGNPTVS
+3158 DESGNPVVS

-3175 KFYFNYKSDVVYVE
+3175 KFYFNYKSDAVYVE

-3218 YDEENACVIIP
+3218 YDDENACVIVP
-3229 KMQRNNVGN
+3229 KTQRNNAGN

-3313 YEDGAGKEASLGD
+3313 YEDGAGKEASLGE

-3338 DYTEGSEDEQNGIN
+3338 DYTEGSDDEQNGISD
-3352 NADQKARKAAE
+3352 ADKAARKAAE

-3374 KDRIFVNNRNNTKAG
+3374 KDRIFVNNRNNTKGG
-3389 VKNDLDAM
+3389 VQNDLNALNDVATFDNTLIAKDVD
-3397 SIKVK
+3397 SASVLQKTEDVVK
-3402 NSATTDEVVLEAN
+3402 QADT
-3415 AEWLDSDKH
+3415 EWHDSDKH
-3424 SLRLDHKDAGASVTN
+3424 ALRLDHKDAGADSAN
-3439 QFNIGNMEY
+3439 QFNLANMEY
-3448 AEINLGQGIDN
+3448 GEINLGTGTDK
-3459 VDVHK
+3459 VDIYK
-3464 TIYREDDFQT
+3464 TIYREDGFQT

-3536 LTSIKNANATAENND
+3536 LTSIKNANATAEENG

-3568 LQRREVVLDEYDV
+3568 VQRREVVLDAYDV

-3589 GLTPVADGVSIV
+3589 ELTPVADGVSIV
-3601 SIYLANGYQGDGLL
+3601 SMYLANGYMGDGLL
-3615 VVNAQSGDDTI
+3615 VVNAQSGNDTVD
-3626 NAMGDNDADGK
+3626 AMGDKDDNGK

-3652 NDTLKVNTNVI
+3652 NDTLNVNTNVI

-3695 DDVLDQYDYTT
+3695 DEVLDQYDYTT
-3706 PSAKTQKVNG
+3706 PAAKTQKVNG
-3716 QDVAVTNYFQTDGVV
+3716 KDVPVTNYYQTDGVV
-3731 RDPKYIHSVSEKVG
+3731 RDPKYIRSVSEKVG
-3745 GTDVIIANGDRNVV
+3745 GTDAIIANGDRNVV
-3759 LGGAGAD
+3759 FGGAGAD
-3766 TITLNG
+3766 TIRLNG
-3772 SDNVAVGDNGEVKFA
+3772 SDNVAVGDNGEAKFA
-3787 NSDVV
+3787 GSDVV
-3792 KNASGDVVNHV
+3792 KNASGDVVGHV

-3818 FDTEGDK
+3818 FDADGDT
-3825 DTITTKDGKNVV
+3825 DMITTKDGKNVV

-3853 IIIGDGGEAYVDR
+3853 IIVGDGGEAYVDR
-3866 NREALL
+3866 NREALF

-3880 DGNSAGSDVIKTSG
+3880 DGSAGSDVIKTSG
-3894 GDNVIFGG
+3894 GDNVILGG
-3902 LNSQSRDFDFVKNE
+3902 LNSQSRNFDFVKNKQ
-3916 ESGKWE
+3916 SGEWE
-3922 TTSVAKNNEDLIVS
+3922 TTSVDENNEDLIVS

-3957 MANGMENMPTIYSEA
+3957 MANGMENMPTVYEES

-3979 GPAQNGIGANE
+3979 GPAQTGIAANE
-3990 KAGTDDYAIR
+3990 QAGAVADY
-4000 TLNKETNRV
+4000 TVKNVDETTGETV
-4009 EETTEHAGL
+4009 ETTEHADYR
-4018 HVGNWNNIKGHE
+4018 VGNWNNIKGRFGLE
-4030 AGTYGD
+4030 AGTYG
-4036 NDDEIVLFDNGSR
+4036 NDDNEIVLFDNGTR

-4055 TYGASEDHRVNTTDG
+4055 TYGATEEHRINTSDG
-4070 DQIRLHGYTQEGR
+4070 ENIRLHGYDQTPYVTGDD
-4083 FYASNSGDYNLM
+4083 SGDKNLM
-4095 KSGLDTSGN
+4095 KSGVEITGN
-4104 NARNVLL
+4104 NGRNTLIA
-4111 TQVDGLNQYFTDYDV
+4111 QVDGLSQYFTDYDV
-4126 VVYLDMVRENSWAH
+4126 VVYLDMVSENSMPY
-4140 DSVRVVTL
+4140 DSVRVVRL
-4148 YRDYVEN
+4148 YIDSVDEN
-4155 GVARS
+4155 GEYKRS
-4160 EWVESYYVNDP
+4160 FFDEFYVNDP
-4171 EDNSFNGKWVVA
+4171 ENNTFDGSWTVAEGKSVS
-4183 TATSA
+4183 TAT
-4188 KDAKKRDKNGHLVE
+4188 V
-4202 QANCVIFKNISGDR
+4202 ANCVVFRSFTDKDGVLHTITGDR

-4222 DGDGENGYNN
+4222 DPLNGTN

-4243 VKGRLHKQ
+4243 VRGRHHKQ
-4251 DVAASTDIVHGGND
+4251 DIAASTDVSHGGKDVVDTN
-4265 NINTQ
+4265 
-4270 GGDDVVVGGTGAD
+4270 GGDDIVVGGTGND
-4283 KIRTFGD
+4283 TIKTFGD
-4290 DRYGIYDNDVVY
+4290 DRYGIRDNDVVY
-4302 GDNAKMVFTDRDSN
+4302 GDNAKMVFTDRDG
-4316 LDTASTI
+4316 DAATATTI
-4323 SYAESIAS
+4323 SHAESVAVEDT
-4331 KNLSANYNDSIMT
+4331 KNATYNDTIDT
-4344 GDGNDVVVGGSG
+4344 GDGNDVVVGGVG
-4356 TDKIDSGATAQADEK
+4356 HDVINSGATADAETKADGITVVSYNFVTESTN
-4371 LDGLE
+4371 E
-4376 VFSLNFTD
+4376 SL
-4384 VSSNQST
+4384 
-4391 LISKG
+4391 LINPG
-4396 EAAGVVADNDWHN
+4396 ESAGVVVDNAWHN
-4409 AYLYNGQSRV
+4409 VYLRN
-4419 HEVDRNNDEDTE
+4419 HEARDRSLGIEDDLAE
-4431 KALQKITFQYDCYG
+4431 GAITFDYVSINRNG
-4445 NTSAPTEVT
+4445 NNNNLNEQVDPAMGADSA
-4454 NASMDA
+4454 
-4460 DTGNNKMMMNYVG
+4460 NNKMLKTLVMGQRDEVLSLTLRNLPGTPSAPCDLYVYVG
-4473 GHNQDSLT
+4473 GKLGNSDG
-4481 VRLNN
+4481 
-4486 IPEKFTANKYD
+4486 YD
-4497 VYVYIDGINND
+4497 
-4508 SDAHGYVFKITGPKG
+4508 YVFKIDGSVNGSVDQTF
-4523 KTYYLNDWS
+4523 YLNDWM
-4532 GNRFDGEFKEVTC
+4532 GNSFEGEFKQVTC
-4545 TEYNRDMFKDG
+4545 KKYVAGKVASG
-4556 VTPSVEMIGNYVVF
+4556 VTPNVEMIGNYVVF
-4570 RDVDS
+4570 RNVSSSDYTVQISCIDS
-4575 KEFTVTLECFETT
+4575 TLGTAHPNDIPVFT
-4588 YGTQRRNDLPVISA
+4588 A
-4602 VQLVAGANRKAD
+4602 VQVVTGANRRGD
-4614 IAVGGDHDKDFVVG
+4614 IALGGDHDKDLVFG
-4628 DDATLHFD
+4628 DDASLDFD
-4636 LDIPFAGDESIG
+4636 LDIPFAGDEKVG
-4648 DYQNRL
+4648 EYKNRVITAESMAL
-4654 VSAKSTSVSGSANSD
+4654 TADEVRDLRTDDEIV
-4669 KIWTG
+4669 TG
-4674 KDRDVVIGGEGND
+4674 KDRDVVVGGEGGD
-4687 QIDAGAGDDVV
+4687 IIHTGDGDDVA
-4698 IGNTVKNVYVEH
+4698 IGDNARLMVEN
-4710 NNPVGVFRPN
+4710 NNPIGVFLPD
-4720 VNIVLED
+4720 VEVVLED
-4727 NDYNVAEPRP
+4727 HQYFDAEKEA
-4737 YLDGQGGNKDQ
+4737 YLDHDNVDEQRMMQKFNDGKVVGIELLESENGRRDVIDVGAGENLSFEQNASDAPLYTGSQQGQSGEGEQGGNGNENQ
-4748 IRSMVQGGQIEGIK
+4748 NSENGSENGNESGNGSENQGGETTVTTVESYLMETPLHLTAGETVKVVFHEYFRDSNYVPNLKLIFNGSEGQFAAIEVD
-4762 LDNQNT
+4762 LDTASGPLHYDIPSTWWYAVDVPDQPNGEN
-4768 GYDTVYGGN
+4768 GCFVVYFKAEEDTV
-4777 NNKDLVFINGHT
+4777 IT
-4789 EWGNLAKEMT
+4789 
-4799 SDSFFGVQKDDVHA
+4799 
-4813 LPTPPAPAEVDPVS
+4813 VS
-4827 GNEEPTGTD
+4827 
-4836 QPISGGDD
+4836 
-4844 PVTGNEDPITGN
+4844 
-4856 EDPQNEVDYSE
+4856 
-4867 TIISPV
+4867 V
-4873 AFADLKLD
+4873 A
-4881 ANKKVKLVF
+4881 
-4890 ETYPQFNDHIANLHL
+4890 Q
-4905 YFTGKNGKMFDDVTV
+4905 
-4920 ELYSHGRLYRYDVGG
+4920 
-4935 NYWVGVDV
+4935 
-4943 QDRIDGDSAYGD
+4943 
-4955 GNCVLYIVSEK
+4955 
-4966 ETAFTLS
+4966 
-4973 IGE
+4973 